1 MIPMG
6 NLPFVFRAIGAI
18 KTFFQTYATAIQ
30 IALFVAQGVSAHK
43 AAMKAKRTG
52 ADILL
57 QKYGTGAGMPV
68 IYGTRRVAGTVVYM
82 NTTNNKELFVVYA
95 IAGHEI
101 DSFDMESFQIDG
113 RTIKDTKI

>member
-6 NLPFVFRAIGAI
+6 NIPPSVVAIGKVFKAI
-18 KTFFQTYATAIQ
+18 GKIFKFVTSPAVQLS
-30 IALFVAQGVSAHK
+30 LFVAQGVMAHR

-68 IYGTRRVAGTVVYM
+68 IYGTRRVGSTVVYM
-82 NTTNNKELFVVYA
+82 NTINNKELFVVYA

-101 DSFDMESFQIDG
+101 D
-113 RTIKDTKI
+113 R